1 MSVLLD
7 THYVYG
13 LAQSPGTVT
22 DDEVNF
28 LRSYPKRFVVSA
40 VSIWEVRLKWSA
52 FHKSGAR
59 KGVASPTD
67 VLRTI
72 LGQPVDMLALSAAHA
87 AADLVVPLSHKDPF
101 DELLLAQAQVEGLK
115 LLSRDRQ
122 LLGHPLVEAIS

>member
-13 LAQSPGTVT
+13 IAESPGTISEEEAYYLKT
-22 DDEVNF
+22 F
-28 LRSYPKRFVVSA
+28 AARLVVSA
-40 VSIWEVRLKWSA
+40 VSIWEVRLKWNA
-52 FHKSGAR
+52 FHRSGVR
-59 KGVASPTD
+59 KGVASPSE
-67 VLRTI
+67 VVRTL

-87 AADLVVPLSHKDPF
+87 AADLLVPLSHKDPF

-122 LLGHPLVEAIS
+122 LVGHPLVVTIS